1 MIGITAPLGA
11 REREGTGVF
20 RTMTTVTRPVA
31 RTREQL
37 GSSVRLPKLGQ
48 VIAERIRRQI
58 VRGELVEGDV
68 LPSEPDLLEQ
78 FQISRP
84 TLREAFRILESE
96 GLLSVHRG
104 AGGGA
109 RVHAPDAGVLA
120 RYATLILQTEGT
132 TLNDVR
138 FARQVIEP
146 PAVRHL
152 TEHADETVLDK
163 LDALLADE
171 QAALADPTQHALAA
185 ARFHEAVVVLAG
197 NATLALFQTMLA
209 GIIDAH
215 TVQVSVDHDGTHL
228 DPGTRADI
236 RRETLRAHKHLM
248 RIIRKGDAEEAE
260 RFWWFHMSAASVRYD
275 TEGQTTL
282 LELFESDNFRA
293 EGS

>member
-1 MIGITAPLGA
+1 
-11 REREGTGVF
+11 
-20 RTMTTVTRPVA
+20 MTTMA
-31 RTREQL
+31 RTSDRSMSQL
-37 GSSVRLPKLGQ
+37 GSTVRVPKLAE
-48 VIAERIRRQI
+48 VIAERIRRQV

-68 LPSEPDLLEQ
+68 LPNELDLLEQ
-78 FQISRP
+78 FKISRP

-109 RVHAPDAGVLA
+109 RVHSPDPKVVA
-120 RYATLILQTEGT
+120 RYASLVLQKSGT

-152 TEHADETVLDK
+152 TEHGDPDVIAK
-163 LDALLADE
+163 LEELLIE
-171 QAALADPTQHALAA
+171 EEAALADPTLHALAA

-197 NATLALFQTMLA
+197 NSTLALFQTMLG

-228 DPGTRADI
+228 DPSTRSGI
-236 RRETLRAHKHLM
+236 RRETLRAHKHLV
-248 RIIRKGDAEEAE
+248 RIIKTGNADEAE

-275 TEGQTTL
+275 SEGMMTL
-282 LELFESDNFRA
+282 LELFETESSRTS
-293 EGS
+293 E